1 MVEQKTPAAPKS
13 APVSFSHDNTMILRP
28 VITEKS
34 TASRE
39 LMGKYT
45 FEVAEKSTK
54 VGVRRAVERLFG
66 VKVRKVNL
74 VRRHGKMRR
83 VRQSPGWTKDTKR
96 AVVTIEPGQKI
107 AFFEGI

>member
-1 MVEQKTPAAPKS
+1 MAEPKAPAKAFALPE
-13 APVSFSHDNTMILRP
+13 DNRLIVRP
-28 VITEKS
+28 IITEKA
-34 TASRE
+34 TLARE
-39 LMGKYT
+39 AFGKYT
-45 FEVAEKSTK
+45 FEVTD
-54 VGVRRAVERLFG
+54 RASKKAVQRAIERMFS

-83 VRQSPGWTKDTKR
+83 VRMRPGWTNDTKR